1 MTPFSTIRV
10 LVSPLD
16 WGLGHA
22 TRCIPVVRELLAR
35 GVRVI
40 IASSGSQM
48 ALLKIEFPDLEIIEI
63 PGYGIRYSAKK
74 GGLVRGLIFR
84 IPGILRC
91 IRREN
96 AWLKNFCRERRI
108 DAIISDNR
116 YGFYH
121 TEIFSVFITHQLFVE
136 TGMGAWANRILV
148 RLNYLFI
155 QRFSECWVPDFPE
168 PLTLAGLLSHPRRLP
183 AITVKYTGI
192 LSRFHR
198 TEKGIPNP
206 LLILI
211 SGPEP
216 QRTQFENEIF
226 CGLRNYTGAA
236 IVIRGL
242 PDITAEKIFSN
253 KRVVIHNHLASQTLN
268 DIMNRSAIVI
278 CRSGYSTIMDLARLR
293 RKALLIP
300 TPGQPEQE
308 YLAKHLDEKNWAMRV
323 SQEAFDLETCL
334 KNISEKT
341 FGFPEFPDGQSL
353 DPLINE
359 FMERLRNFRPRGFQ
373 KK

>member
-1 MTPFSTIRV
+1 MPSFSPIQV

-22 TRCIPVVRELLAR
+22 TRCIPVIRELLAR

-48 ALLKIEFPDLEIIEI
+48 ALLSAEFPDLEIVEI

-74 GGLVRGLIFR
+74 GRLVRGLIMR
-84 IPGILRC
+84 IPGILRS

-96 AWLKNFCRERRI
+96 AWLKTFCSRRRI

-116 YGFYH
+116 YGLYH
-121 TEIFSVFITHQLFVE
+121 REIFSVFITHQLFVE
-136 TGMGAWANRILV
+136 TGMGLWANRMLM
-148 RLNYLFI
+148 RLNYFFI
-155 QRFSECWVPDFPE
+155 QRFSECWVPDFREAPN
-168 PLTLAGLLSHPRRLP
+168 LAGLLSHPCRLP

-192 LSRFHR
+192 LSRFHHVAK
-198 TEKGIPNP
+198 EISNP

-216 QRTQFENEIF
+216 QRTQFEDKVF
-226 CGLRNYTGAA
+226 SGLGNYAGAA
-236 IVIRGL
+236 VVVRGL
-242 PDITAEKIFSN
+242 PGITTEKIISN
-253 KRVVIHNHLASQTLN
+253 KKVVIHNHVVSEKLN
-268 DIMNRSAIVI
+268 DIMNRSEIVI
-278 CRSGYSTIMDLARLR
+278 SRSGYSTIMDLIRLR
-293 RKALLIP
+293 KKALLIP

-308 YLAKHLDEKNWAMRV
+308 YLAHYLDEKKWAIRV
-323 SQEAFDLETCL
+323 PQEAFNLTTCL
-334 KNISEKT
+334 KKISANG
-341 FGFPEFPDGQSL
+341 FGFPEFPDAESFNK
-353 DPLINE
+353 PVNE
-359 FMERLRNFRPRGFQ
+359 LVEQVRNARPREFQ